1 MNYLIAKIILCL
13 LGSAVVGGFI
23 VYWLTRRKM
32 MGEME
37 SIDDWRMKYQLL
49 AEDQERHRSKFL
61 LLKDQYTRG
70 CEETRKLKAE
80 INDLKERGNSISLQR
95 DEFEAKYIDLMEVSQ
110 ETLARKDE
118 RHKNRKKHLLAT
130 NYKVNQLLERVSL
143 LSSQKK
149 DIDHSLKSIQGE
161 KDQLNTQIIDLGD
174 QGEKVRNHLRL
185 VTDERDKLTQQIE
198 ALKQEKSTFEDQVD
212 TLIKDQQILSAKV
225 DELKQERD
233 GYMGRLNTLSEV
245 AK

>member
-1 MNYLIAKIILCL
+1 MHYLIAKIILCL

-23 VYWLTRRKM
+23 VYWFSRSKM
-32 MGEME
+32 KDEME

-49 AEDQERHRSKFL
+49 AESQERHRAKFL

-70 CEETRKLKAE
+70 CEEARKLKAG
-80 INDLKERGNSISLQR
+80 ITDLKERGNSISRQR
-95 DEFEAKYIDLMEVSQ
+95 DEFEAKYISLMEASQ
-110 ETLARKDE
+110 GTIARKDQ
-118 RHKNRKKHLLAT
+118 RHKNRKKHLQAT

-149 DIDHSLKSIQGE
+149 EIDHSLESVQGE
-161 KDQLNTQIIDLGD
+161 NERLNTQIIDLAD
-174 QGEKVRNHLRL
+174 QGEEARNHLRL

-198 ALKQEKSTFEDQVD
+198 VLNQEKNTYEDQVRS
-212 TLIKDQQILSAKV
+212 LIKNQQILSDKV
-225 DELKQERD
+225 EELKQERD
-233 GYMGRLNTLSEV
+233 SYMGRLNMFSEV

>member
-1 MNYLIAKIILCL
+1 MHYLIAKIILCL

-23 VYWLTRRKM
+23 VHWLSRSKM
-32 MGEME
+32 KGEME

-61 LLKDQYTRG
+61 LLKDQYARG
-70 CEETRKLKAE
+70 CDETRRLKAE

-95 DEFEAKYIDLMEVSQ
+95 DEFEVKYIGLMEASQ
-110 ETLARKDE
+110 ETIARKDR
-118 RHKNRKKHLLAT
+118 RHKSRKKHLLVT
-130 NYKVNQLLERVSL
+130 SYKVNQLLERVSL

-149 DIDHSLKSIQGE
+149 EIDHSLELIQGE

-174 QGEKVRNHLRL
+174 QGEEARNHLRL

-198 ALKQEKSTFEDQVD
+198 VLNQEKNTYEDQVGS
-212 TLIKDQQILSAKV
+212 LVKELQILSDKV
-225 DELKQERD
+225 KELKQERD
-233 GYMGRLNTLSEV
+233 SYMGRLNTLSEV